1 MEALPERAACKL
13 VVGALSIAHER
24 GCEAGLAAL
33 IDASLDAGAIPLLA
47 DLRARFAPDP
57 EALPQVTVTLTPL
70 SAYDVLTAASAEGA
84 PA

>member
-1 MEALPERAACKL
+1 MP
-13 VVGALSIAHER
+13 
-24 GCEAGLAAL
+24 
-33 IDASLDAGAIPLLA
+33 DLA

-70 SAYDVLTAASAEGA
+70 SAYDVLTAAPTEEA

>member
-1 MEALPERAACKL
+1 MTVIAA
-13 VVGALSIAHER
+13 
-24 GCEAGLAAL
+24 AAL
-33 IDASLDAGAIPLLA
+33 GQAFDKGAEDGSRHNRAGVMPDLA

-70 SAYDVLTAASAEGA
+70 SAYDVLTAAPTEEA